1 MKARQ
6 LTYAALYLSCT
17 LAVLTACTS
26 NEDPLTPKEKTPV
39 GITTTITGEVVTKT
53 VPEDKTYTPTDASN
67 EKIYLYYEN
76 GSNTEVKEK
85 GVFTY
90 NSDASG
96 GAKWESAALSS
107 GDEMLWD
114 DLAPVNTSG
123 GNKYPF
129 FAVAPVDLA
138 NATTGAVE
146 ADQSTSAQ
154 ANLIKSDLLM
164 AYTDATTQKGTVAL
178 TFKHM
183 LAKLTVKVKVGTV
196 NGFNSSEVKIKNAIK
211 DYTVDYGSPTAATP
225 ATITT
230 AVVEVNSVT
239 ATELTPFAGAD
250 EGSNESLAK
259 VYSVILPAQNV
270 GNKAAK
276 VEIKITVGNS
286 PQVVNTY
293 TFQPGGAITLVN
305 GTHTTL
311 TLTIKGT
318 KVELGD
324 VEVTDWADESQN
336 GDITIDQPSA

>member
-1 MKARQ
+1 MRTRQ
-6 LTYAALYLSCT
+6 LTHATLFIGCT
-17 LAVLTACTS
+17 LAVFTACSS
-26 NEDPLTPKEKTPV
+26 NEDPLTPKGKIPV
-39 GITTTITGEVVTKT
+39 GITTTITGEVVTKA
-53 VPEDKTYTPTDASN
+53 DNTYTPTDATK
-67 EKIYLYYEN
+67 EKIYLYYEK
-76 GSNTEVKEK
+76 GDNTKDKEK
-85 GVFTY
+85 GIFTY
-90 NSDASG
+90 SG
-96 GAKWESAALSS
+96 GWVSPDLPSNDAI
-107 GDEMLWD
+107 LWD
-114 DLAPVNTSG
+114 DLAPVNISG
-123 GNKYPF
+123 DNKYPF

-211 DYTVDYGSPTAATP
+211 DYTVDYTNPTTAAP

-230 AVVEVNSVT
+230 AVVGANSVT
-239 ATELTPFAGAD
+239 ATELTPFAGVD
-250 EGSNESLAK
+250 EGSNESKAK
-259 VYSVILPAQNV
+259 VYSVILPAQ
-270 GNKAAK
+270 KISDQTADAK
-276 VEIKITVGNS
+276 VEIKITVGTS
-286 PQVVNTY
+286 PQVINTY
-293 TFQPGGAITLVN
+293 TFKPLSAITLVN

-311 TLTIKGT
+311 TLTISGT

-324 VEVTDWADESQN
+324 VKVTDWADESQN

>member
-53 VPEDKTYTPTDASN
+53 VPEDKTYTPTDANN
-67 EKIYLYYEN
+67 EKIYLYYEK
-76 GSNTEVKEK
+76 GDNTKQAEK

-90 NSDASG
+90 NSVWKSPDLPSTDAI
-96 GAKWESAALSS
+96 
-107 GDEMLWD
+107 LWD
-114 DLAPVNTSG
+114 DLAPVNISG
-123 GNKYPF
+123 DNKYPF

-211 DYTVDYGSPTAATP
+211 DYTVGYTNPTTAAP

-230 AVVEVNSVT
+230 AVVGVNSVT
-239 ATELTPFAGAD
+239 ATELTPFAGAN

-270 GNKAAK
+270 SSTAAK
-276 VEIKITVGNS
+276 VEIKITVGSS

-293 TFQPGGAITLVN
+293 TFQPEEAITLVN

-324 VEVTDWADESQN
+324 VKVTDWADESQN

>member
-1 MKARQ
+1 MRTRQ
-6 LTYAALYLSCT
+6 LTHATLFIGCT
-17 LAVLTACTS
+17 LAVFTACSS

-53 VPEDKTYTPTDASN
+53 TPEDKTYTPTDASN

-76 GSNTEVKEK
+76 GSNTEAKEK

-90 NSDASG
+90 NSGASG

-114 DLAPVNTSG
+114 DLAPATLSG
-123 GNKYPF
+123 QPKYPF

-211 DYTVDYGSPTAATP
+211 DYTVDYANPTTAAP
-225 ATITT
+225 ATV
-230 AVVEVNSVT
+230 AV
-239 ATELTPFAGAD
+239 ATESAVEITPFAGED
-250 EGSNESLAK
+250 DGSAESLAK
-259 VYSVILPAQNV
+259 VYSVILPAQ
-270 GNKAAK
+270 KISDQTADAK
-276 VEIKITVGNS
+276 VEIKITVGTS
-286 PQVVNTY
+286 PQVINTY
-293 TFQPGGAITLVN
+293 TFKPLSAITLVN

>member
-53 VPEDKTYTPTDASN
+53 DNTYTPTDATK
-67 EKIYLYYEN
+67 EKIYLYYEK
-76 GSNTEVKEK
+76 GDNTKQAEK

-90 NSDASG
+90 NSVWKSPDLPSTDAI
-96 GAKWESAALSS
+96 
-107 GDEMLWD
+107 LWD
-114 DLAPVNTSG
+114 DLAPVNISG
-123 GNKYPF
+123 DNKYPF

-211 DYTVDYGSPTAATP
+211 DYTVGYTNPTTAAP

-230 AVVEVNSVT
+230 AIAGENSIS

-250 EGSNESLAK
+250 EGSNESKAK

-270 GNKAAK
+270 SSTAAK
-276 VEIKITVGNS
+276 VEIKITVGSS